1 MKQRNT
7 KLKFTFKFSG
17 TFKKIL
23 AFCFSFIIICGAV
36 WLLSNII
43 VYNNSKDYIVNIDDL
58 DGEYDCVMVL
68 GAGVWGDY
76 PSPMLGER
84 LDFGI
89 SVFETGVTDRI
100 LMSGDHGKETYD
112 EVNVMKNY
120 AIEDDI
126 PSDCIFMDHA
136 GFSTYES
143 MYRARDVFQVKKMII
158 VTQEY
163 HLYRA
168 IYDARKLGID
178 AYGVKA
184 NKLIYSK
191 DVQAFNNCRESLAR
205 TKDFIWCIFKP
216 LPTYLGEEIP
226 ITASGSLTDDK
237 VKT

>member
-1 MKQRNT
+1 MKQ
-7 KLKFTFKFSG
+7 KSSKSKPEKKHSG
-17 TFKKIL
+17 KIRKMF
-23 AFCFSFIIICGAV
+23 AVCICFILICAAA
-36 WLLSNII
+36 LLIMNLI
-43 VYNNSKDYIVNIDDL
+43 VYNGSKNFILDIGEL

-68 GAGVWGDY
+68 GAGVRGDS

-89 SVFETGVTDRI
+89 AVYETGVTNRL
-100 LMSGDHGKETYD
+100 LMSGDHGTETYD

-120 AIEDDI
+120 AINESIPADD
-126 PSDCIFMDHA
+126 IFMDHA

-143 MYRARDVFQVKKMII
+143 MYRARDVFQVRKMII

-168 IYDARKLGID
+168 IYDARKLGIN

-184 NKLIYSK
+184 DKLVYSK
-191 DVQAFNNCRESLAR
+191 DTEAFNNCRELLAR
-205 TKDFIWCIFKP
+205 AKDFVFCIFKP